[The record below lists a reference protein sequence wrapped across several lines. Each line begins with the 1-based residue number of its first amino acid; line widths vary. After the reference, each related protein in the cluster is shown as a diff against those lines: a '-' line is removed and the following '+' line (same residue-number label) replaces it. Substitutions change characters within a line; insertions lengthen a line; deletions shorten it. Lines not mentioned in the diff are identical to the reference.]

1 MGVSVQ
7 PIVLWRLY
15 PELPLTAFC
24 PALLVLML
32 LGVSVRLMEV
42 GSWVSLADT
51 EHWNSCPGL
60 RLETLD
66 EEKRGG
72 GP

>member
-1 MGVSVQ
+1 
-7 PIVLWRLY
+7 
-15 PELPLTAFC
+15 
-24 PALLVLML
+24 
-32 LGVSVRLMEV
+32 MEV

-51 EHWNSCPGL
+51 EHWNSCPEL
-60 RLETLD
+60 SLETLG